1 MLRLI
6 YLILK
11 KYMCFDY
18 LFGLNFSLHK
28 NSNGKVK
35 ISVRAILRSFLK
47 QILSNLIDCVSY
59 CTCILVFFSKTSILI
74 KLKIK
79 NMKKYREPSTTKIFR
94 LKVIIYSYK

>member
-47 QILSNLIDCVSY
+47 QILSNLINCVSY
-59 CTCILVFFSKTSILI
+59 VLCAMNFKSCIFSKTSILI
-74 KLKIK
+74 NLSLLQLKLLG
-79 NMKKYREPSTTKIFR
+79 
-94 LKVIIYSYK
+94 LK